1 MLKVRVQQDD
11 DDFLLMLDG
20 DFDYVATAGAGLT
33 AVVPAEALSANGDG
47 LLRVRGYAGDF
58 LNAWLVAIK
67 YSHRAEVV
75 WLPIAAA
82 TV

>member
-1 MLKVRVQQDD
+1 MLKVRIQQDD

-20 DFDYVATAGAGLT
+20 DFDYVVTAGAGLT
-33 AVVPAEALSANGDG
+33 AVVPQEALSASDG

-67 YSHRAEVV
+67 HSHKAQVT
-75 WLPIAAA
+75 WLPIAANA
-82 TV
+82 